1 MRQKNYDLIKPRG
14 EVDFVLTVVTVILVL
29 FGIVMVYSA
38 SSYNAAVNYGN
49 EYFYMFKQLIGAIL
63 GFAAMIALSFTDY
76 HILGKLRY
84 IILGISIVLLIL
96 VFIPGIG
103 IESYGARRWIN
114 LPFFTMQA
122 SEIAKFGFI
131 IFAAAYMAKHYKKM
145 TKFTGILPVLGVG
158 AVICLLIILE
168 PNMSITI
175 CVVLLMFS
183 MLFIGGAK
191 IKHFVF
197 IALPVLAMIP
207 VLIIIEPYRLKRL
220 LAFIDPWAS
229 PLGEGYQLIQS
240 FYSLGS
246 GGLFGLGLFNSR
258 QKYLFLP
265 FSESD
270 FIFSIIGEELGLVG
284 CAAVMFAFILLI
296 ARAIRIAQ
304 NSTDRFGCYLA
315 SGIACIIAIQVL
327 VNIAVVTGSIPPTG
341 LPLPFIS
348 AGSSSL
354 IVFCGGVGILQSIS
368 RRSHKT
374 VKRLARKQ
382 KNSRNKRNNGVGD
395 KKQSVVG

>member
-1 MRQKNYDLIKPRG
+1 MRNKASLPKKRG
-14 EVDFVLTVVTVILVL
+14 EYDFVLAGVTVLLVA
-29 FGIVMVYSA
+29 FGVVMVYSA
-38 SSYNAAVNYGN
+38 SSYNAAVNYGTP
-49 EYFYMFKQLIGAIL
+49 YFYMFKQIFGAVL
-63 GFAAMIALSFTDY
+63 GFAAMFALSFTDY
-76 HILGKLRY
+76 HVLQKLRY
-84 IILGISIVLLIL
+84 VILGVSVLLLVL
-96 VFIPGIG
+96 VFVPGIG
-103 IESYGARRWIN
+103 VESYGARRWIN

-131 IFAAAYMAKHYKKM
+131 VFAAAYMAKYHKKM

-158 AVICLLIILE
+158 GLICLLIILE

-175 CVVLLMFS
+175 CVVLLMFV
-183 MLFIGGAK
+183 MLFVGGAR
-191 IKHFVF
+191 IKHFV
-197 IALPVLAMIP
+197 ILALPVLAMIP
-207 VLIIIEPYRLKRL
+207 LLILAEPYRLKRM

-240 FYSLGS
+240 FYGLGS
-246 GGLFGLGLFNSR
+246 GGLFGLGLFRSR

-284 CAAVMFAFILLI
+284 CILTVFAFLLLI
-296 ARAIRIAQ
+296 ARAVRIAQ

-315 SGIACIIAIQVL
+315 SGIAAIIAIQVL

-341 LPLPFIS
+341 LPLPFVS

-354 IVFCGGVGILQSIS
+354 IVFCSGVGILQSIG
-368 RRSHKT
+368 RGSHKT
-374 VKRLARKQ
+374 IKRLTRK
-382 KNSRNKRNNGVGD
+382 
-395 KKQSVVG
+395 

>member
-1 MRQKNYDLIKPRG
+1 MSNKKNGLLHESKGEYDFI
-14 EVDFVLTVVTVILVL
+14 LTSVTVMLVL
-29 FGIVMVYSA
+29 FGVVMVYAA
-38 SSYNAAVNYGN
+38 SSYNAQVNYGN
-49 EYFYMFKQLIGAIL
+49 QYFYMFKQLVGAVL
-63 GFAAMIALSFTDY
+63 GFVAMTAMSFIDY
-76 HILGKLRY
+76 HVLGKLRFV
-84 IILGISIVLLIL
+84 ILGISILLLAL
-96 VFIPGIG
+96 VFIPGVG
-103 IESYGARRWIN
+103 VESYGARRWIN

-131 IFAAAYMAKHYKKM
+131 IFSAAYMAKHHKKM
-145 TKFTGILPVLGVG
+145 TTFKGILPVLGVG
-158 AVICLLIILE
+158 ALICLLIILE

-175 CVVLLMFS
+175 CVVLLMFA
-183 MLFIGGAK
+183 MLFIGGAR
-191 IKHFVF
+191 IKHFF
-197 IALPVLAMIP
+197 ILALPVVAMVP
-207 VLIIIEPYRLKRL
+207 LLIIVEPYRLKRM

-270 FIFSIIGEELGLVG
+270 FIFSIIGEELGLIG
-284 CAAVMFAFILLI
+284 CAVVMFAFVLLI

-354 IVFCGGVGILQSIS
+354 IVFCSGVGILQSIS

-374 VKRLARKQ
+374 VKLTARQRRKKSKRLPTKP
-382 KNSRNKRNNGVGD
+382 
-395 KKQSVVG
+395 